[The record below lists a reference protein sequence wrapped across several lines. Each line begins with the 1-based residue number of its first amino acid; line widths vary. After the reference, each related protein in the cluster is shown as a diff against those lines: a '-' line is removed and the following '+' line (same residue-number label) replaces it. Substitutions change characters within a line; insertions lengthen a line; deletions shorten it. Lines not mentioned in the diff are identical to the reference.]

1 MTTAYPLA
9 WPEGWP
15 RTPPEKRQD
24 SKYRFGRNMGS
35 GRQLWTFAAARDAL
49 GAELDRLGARDVLLS
64 TNFELNLSGQP
75 RGDRAR
81 PADQGIAVYFK
92 WKGRPRVMACD
103 MHARAEEN
111 MRSVALALEAMRQ
124 LERHGGGLMMEK
136 AFAGFVALP
145 APKPPHDI
153 LGVRPNATE
162 AEVRAAWRTRIA
174 DAHPDHGGTEAAAAE
189 INAARDA
196 MLWKE
201 PA

>member
-24 SKYRFGRNMGS
+24 SKYRFGRNQHA
-35 GRQLWTFAAARDAL
+35 GRTLWTFAAARDAL
-49 GAELDRLGARDVLLS
+49 GEELDRLNAREVILS

-81 PADQGIAVYFK
+81 RADQGIAVYFK
-92 WKGRPRVMACD
+92 LKGQPRVMACD
-103 MHARAEEN
+103 MHQRAEEN
-111 MRSVALALEAMRQ
+111 MRSVALAIEAMRQ

-136 AFAGFVALP
+136 AFAGFTALP
-145 APKPPHDI
+145 APKRPHEI
-153 LGVRPNATE
+153 LGVEPTAS
-162 AEVRAAWRTRIA
+162 ADEVRRAWRSKIA
-174 DAHPDHGGTEAAAAE
+174 GAHPDQGGNQADAAA

-196 MLWKE
+196 MLKE

>member
-9 WPEGWP
+9 WPDGWP
-15 RTPPEKRQD
+15 RTPVGQRDD
-24 SKYRFGRNMGS
+24 SKGRFRRNGAF
-35 GRQLWTFAAARDAL
+35 WTFAAARDAL
-49 GAELDRLGARDVLLS
+49 GAELDRLGAREVLLS

-75 RGDRAR
+75 RADRVR

-136 AFAGFVALP
+136 AFAGFTALP
-145 APKPPHDI
+145 APKRPHEV
-153 LGVRPNATE
+153 LGIEPNASP
-162 AEVRAAWRTRIA
+162 ADVQRAWRSRIA
-174 DAHPDHGGTEAAAAE
+174 GAHPDQGGTQGAAAE

-196 MLWKE
+196 MLRA